1 VPTNVHTYEVKW
13 TRADGSERTSNVQA
27 VHGLD
32 TERMIAERL
41 VKEPRSLGDVLV
53 VDGVP
58 SIHSVTKLDPAA
70 AERAKATRPKLPAGL
85 EKHIASAEAG
95 KAKGPPP
102 PPPAATAPVA
112 TATAKAAAPAPG
124 GGRG

>member
-41 VKEPRSLGDVLV
+41 VKEPRSLGDVAV

-58 SIHSVTKLDPAA
+58 AIHSVTKLDDAA
-70 AERAKATRPKLPAGL
+70 A
-85 EKHIASAEAG
+85 
-95 KAKGPPP
+95 
-102 PPPAATAPVA
+102 AA
-112 TATAKAAAPAPG
+112 G